1 MKKRTLA
8 LAMAGVMALG
18 ALTGCGSSSSGTAG
32 SAAAPAEGGDAQA
45 EAPASTDEP
54 AELTIWAW
62 DVALMQLQAA
72 AEKYQV
78 DHPNVKF
85 TFEEM
90 GTDQIYTK
98 LSTSLITGNGLA
110 DLILIEGE
118 SLSGYSTN
126 FPEGFLALN
135 DIVNEDDFLPVKIGE
150 VKTGD
155 KIHAFPW
162 DAGPMALFYRTD
174 YFEQAGVDP
183 TSIVTWDDFIE
194 AGKKVTAT
202 CKTPSGD
209 PVKMVPVNPSK
220 SNEPKMFMM
229 QLGQGFFDNDGNTI
243 LNSDA
248 AVQSME
254 MTKKLYDAGIVQ
266 EYSDWG
272 EYEGVVANE
281 TVATIPEA
289 VWMIGTIKDKGAQ
302 TEGKWGVIDL
312 PKFSSGDTAGAT
324 NGGSNVVIN
333 AKTEYP
339 EAAKDFLKFA
349 LTDKQ
354 LQADGFVN
362 YGLYPSY
369 IPAYDNPAFE
379 EADAF
384 FGNQKIYSTFIESGK
399 TIPAVNYTANF
410 SEASDALDAAV
421 SRVLLN
427 GADPKTTMDEL
438 QNELVAKFGK

>member
-8 LAMAGVMALG
+8 LAMAGMMAIS
-18 ALTGCGSSSSGTAG
+18 ALTGCGGKSE
-32 SAAAPAEGGDAQA
+32 APAEPKAEGGNA
-45 EAPASTDEP
+45 EAAASTEEP
-54 AELTIWAW
+54 AELTVWAW

-78 DHPNVKF
+78 DHPNVTF

-110 DLILIEGE
+110 DIILIEGE
-118 SLSGYSTN
+118 TLSGYSTN

-183 TSIVTWDDFIE
+183 ASIVTWDDLIE

-202 CKTPSGD
+202 CKTPNGD
-209 PVKMVPVNPSK
+209 PVKMIPVNPSK
-220 SNEPKMFMM
+220 SNAPKMLMM
-229 QLGQGFFDNDGNTI
+229 ELGQGFFDNDGNTI

-248 AVQSME
+248 AIKAME

-281 TVATIPEA
+281 TVAAIPEA
-289 VWMIGTIKDKGAQ
+289 VWMIGTIKDKGPQ

-312 PKFSSGDTAGAT
+312 PKFSEGDSAGAT

-349 LTDKQ
+349 LTDKE

-369 IPAYDNPAFE
+369 IPAYDNPVFE
-379 EADAF
+379 QEDAF
-384 FGNQKIYSTFIESGK
+384 FGGQKIYSTFIESGK
-399 TIPAVNYTANF
+399 TIPAMNYTANF
-410 SEASDALDAAV
+410 SEASDALGAAV

-427 GADPKTTMDEL
+427 GADPKTTMEEL
-438 QNELVAKFGK
+438 QKELVAKFGK